1 MKIDLEDKKLAAKS
15 ILLGKGKKK
24 TESTA
29 KFSDGVSSA
38 YRQWHDKLV
47 QAVRLA
53 MPVDS
58 PYTVVGVKDM
68 VGVRVVPFFLLLLS
82 SLTALSSP

>member
-1 MKIDLEDKKLAAKS
+1 MSDAQRTQIDLEDKKLAAKS
-15 ILLGKGKKK
+15 LLLGKGKKK
-24 TESTA
+24 ALDSTS

-53 MPVDS
+53 MPADE
-58 PYTVVGVKDM
+58 PYSVVGVKDM
-68 VGVRVVPFFLLLLS
+68 VGVRFLLCF
-82 SLTALSSP
+82 PFYCD